1 MKGLNSFKPQA
12 LANIVWAY
20 ATAYIQHPGLFRKVG
35 NAIVALKD
43 LRSFNGQAFS
53 NTLWAYA
60 TANTQHPG
68 LFKKVGDAIIELKDL
83 KSFLPQHLSKIV
95 WAYATANTQHP
106 GLFKKVGNAI
116 IELKDLKSFLSQH
129 LSKIVWAYATANI
142 QHPGLFKKVGNTIIE
157 LKDLKSFQ
165 PQNLSNIVWA
175 YATANIQHPDLFKKV
190 GSAIAESDNL
200 KSFKPQD
207 LANTAWAFAVSNVD
221 APSLFNDEFP
231 NTLLDRQN
239 DFTDEDLSQ
248 LYQWHLWQTGEKSNA
263 GLPEAFVNKC
273 RQAFTSQDTRSS
285 SFQKDVVLELAAL
298 NLDPVEEYE
307 TPSGYKL
314 DALIEMNGKMVG
326 VEVDGPTHF
335 VERQPNGPTLLK
347 RRQVETIDKIPLVS
361 VPYWEW
367 EKIGKDR
374 GKKQKYLQSL
384 LT

>member
-20 ATAYIQHPGLFRKVG
+20 ATAYIHHPGLFRKVG
-35 NAIVALKD
+35 NTIVALKD
-43 LRSFNGQAFS
+43 LKSFLPQHLS
-53 NTLWAYA
+53 NIVRAYA
-60 TANTQHPG
+60 TANIQHPG

-83 KSFLPQHLSKIV
+83 KSFLPQHLSNIV
-95 WAYATANTQHP
+95 WAYATVNIQHP

-116 IELKDLKSFLSQH
+116 IELKDLKSFLPQH
-129 LSKIVWAYATANI
+129 LSNIVWAYATANI

-157 LKDLKSFQ
+157 LKDMKSFQ
-165 PQNLSNIVWA
+165 PRNLSNIVWA
-175 YATANIQHPDLFKKV
+175 YATVNIQHPEMFKRV
-190 GSAIAESDNL
+190 GSAIAERDNL
-200 KSFKPQD
+200 KSFNKQN
-207 LANTAWAFAVSNVD
+207 LSNLAWAFAVSNVD
-221 APSLFNDEFP
+221 LPSLFNDAF
-231 NTLLDRQN
+231 TKALSDRQ
-239 DFTDEDLSQ
+239 DCFTDENLSQ

-263 GLPEAFVNKC
+263 GLPQAFVNKC